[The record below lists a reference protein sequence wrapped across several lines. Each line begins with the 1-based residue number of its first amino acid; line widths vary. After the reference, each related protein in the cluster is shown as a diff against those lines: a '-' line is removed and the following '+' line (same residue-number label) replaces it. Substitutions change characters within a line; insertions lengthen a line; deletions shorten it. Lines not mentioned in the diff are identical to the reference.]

1 MLMANKKGMVS
12 IFTKMAIDM
21 KVLMHK
27 GNSMETDKF
36 STLLAKNIQEHGLMD
51 KSMEKESE

>member
-1 MLMANKKGMVS
+1 MANKKGMVS

>member
-1 MLMANKKGMVS
+1 MANKKGMVS
-12 IFTKMAIDM
+12 IFTKMATDM

-36 STLLAKNIQEHGLMD
+36 STLLAKNIQELGLMD
-51 KSMEKESE
+51 KSMVKVSE